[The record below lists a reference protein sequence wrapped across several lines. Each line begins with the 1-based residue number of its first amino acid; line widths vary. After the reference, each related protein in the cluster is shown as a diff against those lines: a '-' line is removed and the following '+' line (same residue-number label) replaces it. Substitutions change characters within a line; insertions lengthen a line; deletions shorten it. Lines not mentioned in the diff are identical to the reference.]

1 LRSDRH
7 FRRECTLPASKA
19 SPGFSP
25 VKSGTFLLP
34 PRNPAPWRRRG
45 RSSDAQRN
53 IENAA
58 FEVATQVRT
67 VEDTIDAALAEVAE
81 LQSRMMRA
89 RLLATAGVGTGQE
102 ALQQLAV
109 ATQALV
115 GARGS
120 IVGCHAALVVA
131 RGEVPGLRTVS
142 FGDVDRC
149 PKTAVADLRVV
160 A

>member
-1 LRSDRH
+1 MRKQL
-7 FRRECTLPASKA
+7 
-19 SPGFSP
+19 
-25 VKSGTFLLP
+25 
-34 PRNPAPWRRRG
+34 
-45 RSSDAQRN
+45 

-67 VEDTIDAALAEVAE
+67 VEESIDAALCEIAE
-81 LQSRMMRA
+81 LQGRMMRA
-89 RLLATAGVGTGQE
+89 RSLATASVGTGQE

-120 IVGCHAALVVA
+120 MVGCHAALVA
-131 RGEVPGLRTVS
+131 AKGEVPGLRTVS
-142 FGDVDRC
+142 FGEPDEC
-149 PKTAVADLRVV
+149 PPAEGANRLRVV